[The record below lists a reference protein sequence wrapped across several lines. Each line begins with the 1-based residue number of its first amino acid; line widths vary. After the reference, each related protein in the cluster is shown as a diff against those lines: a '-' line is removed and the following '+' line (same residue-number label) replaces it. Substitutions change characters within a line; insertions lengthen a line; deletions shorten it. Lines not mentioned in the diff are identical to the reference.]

1 MQRNNVSPVKKQ
13 SGFIVLTIM
22 LMLVLGAT
30 VFFGTA
36 EMLRSTSMQIES
48 QQSQIEQLHRVKGK
62 MLSFAALF
70 PEIYA
75 SDGQPGP
82 GYFPCPDEDFDGNM
96 EPNCGINAAG
106 DQQLFVWGNVP
117 YKIQAR
123 NFAFLDSDWMN
134 IFKQLVLRMLN

>member
-75 SDGQPGP
+75 
-82 GYFPCPDEDFDGNM
+82 
-96 EPNCGINAAG
+96 
-106 DQQLFVWGNVP
+106 
-117 YKIQAR
+117 
-123 NFAFLDSDWMN
+123 
-134 IFKQLVLRMLN
+134 